1 MLLIKL
7 SLGLRG
13 YIWVIMFVLIFLRS
27 RRIYSY
33 SSMSKQTVRYKNH
46 RCKLLTSITVVPRP
60 WYCVWIINNR
70 NNLAIWR
77 HLIVCF
83 VCVYVHMSTCMW
95 GSGYVLLLISYQKQK
110 HQACRC
116 LLMCICG
123 RISENSV
130 SERSVKFLQ
139 SVQQLKTG
147 TLGTFIHTHQLWKC
161 KFSTIFSTLVL
172 RSSKVSESLTGEFYS
187 QETRGSCYASICSN

>member
-123 RISENSV
+123 RISENSIWEICQISSV
-130 SERSVKFLQ
+130 SAATQNRN
-139 SVQQLKTG
+139 
-147 TLGTFIHTHQLWKC
+147 
-161 KFSTIFSTLVL
+161 
-172 RSSKVSESLTGEFYS
+172 
-187 QETRGSCYASICSN
+187 TRNFHSYASAVEMQI